1 MSTGG
6 GNGGCVDGNSANCG
20 AGGNGTGGGGKN
32 CNTNRGI
39 NTNTTSYSTGA
50 FSRYVT
56 FITIVL
62 NMFLDDA
69 YLVISTFMFSTITGS
84 IPGTRVMFIILFLD
98 SNMLNYDYISD
109 NCRQRH

>member
-1 MSTGG
+1 MPTGG
-6 GNGGCVDGNSANCG
+6 GNGGCVGGNNANCG
-20 AGGNGTGGGGKN
+20 AGGNGAAGGGKN
-32 CNTNRGI
+32 SNTNGGI
-39 NTNTTSYSTGA
+39 NTNTTSTSTGA

-69 YLVISTFMFSTITGS
+69 YLVISMFMFSTITRS
-84 IPGTRVMFIILFLD
+84 IPGTRVMFIIFFLD
-98 SNMLNYDYISD
+98 PNMLNYDHVSD